1 MQSKSNQIWS
11 ELCKELPYV
20 PAYAISHLLD
30 PSIFHFINN
39 VDHHVE
45 KLTFFIIY
53 DAMNEIR
60 RLLMFDNGLGYSRKE
75 IANFINYETIG
86 SRGWKQWIRALQWIG
101 NNSKIYNQN
110 QDAENGNITVIQ
122 SNREQFEILS
132 QSECSSKEFYSRTKF
147 QHGTLLQINDVKK
160 WTLKEFQNIVFTINR
175 IYQKYVNLDKI
186 NFHAIYRVDN
196 KFFDCSS
203 PDPIE
208 VASYRNALP
217 IQPVKKPE
225 LFRLNETDYQ
235 LTINEKIDLEN
246 RTITIKGYAAILNSP
261 NYEKA
266 GIYCYSSN
274 KLVLGAIANSN
285 FKPAKIFGT
294 NEDVEYSSLYA
305 ELEFSNLPVA
315 ITGNK
320 FSVSEENW
328 NKITDLLT
336 KIIGEQGD
344 FKTPDKL
351 TTKINTVYQST
362 NVLPLTTVKQY
373 SQISENIIDSLR
385 STNAIIDVQME
396 TVKENKQEANMYSIK
411 DEYGKEYKI
420 QLIRATNQ
428 DASGY
433 WIKKKYV
440 DDLIVVYFNYEHP
453 FFRPIISNKRSYNTF
468 CEFVIYYVIAEERA
482 IVEGCSV
489 EELKLLIDNYL
500 RKGN

>member
-1 MQSKSNQIWS
+1 M
-11 ELCKELPYV
+11 
-20 PAYAISHLLD
+20 
-30 PSIFHFINN
+30 
-39 VDHHVE
+39 
-45 KLTFFIIY
+45 
-53 DAMNEIR
+53 
-60 RLLMFDNGLGYSRKE
+60 
-75 IANFINYETIG
+75 
-86 SRGWKQWIRALQWIG
+86 
-101 NNSKIYNQN
+101 
-110 QDAENGNITVIQ
+110 
-122 SNREQFEILS
+122 
-132 QSECSSKEFYSRTKF
+132 
-147 QHGTLLQINDVKK
+147 
-160 WTLKEFQNIVFTINR
+160 
-175 IYQKYVNLDKI
+175 DKI

-433 WIKKKYV
+433 
-440 DDLIVVYFNYEHP
+440 
-453 FFRPIISNKRSYNTF
+453 
-468 CEFVIYYVIAEERA
+468 
-482 IVEGCSV
+482 
-489 EELKLLIDNYL
+489 
-500 RKGN
+500 